1 MKIIKYDNEETWQ
14 LARRGKI
21 TGTKLKGLITKRG
34 NGKKIGFYEL
44 IAERLAIPPDDENV
58 MDRGLRL
65 EEEAIK
71 EFEKKSKKKVK
82 TDLVIWEREDN
93 PSIAVSPDGYIDKTE
108 AVEVKCLGSARHI
121 EALLTN
127 EIPKDYEEQILQYF
141 IVNDD
146 LKTLNLV
153 FYDPRILAKP
163 YVNIKVNRKEI
174 QAKVTEYLEL
184 ELQTL
189 KEIDDIVLRLSNF

>member
-127 EIPKDYEEQILQYF
+127 EIPKDYQEQIKKLEKQNAQLK
-141 IVNDD
+141 VQNND
-146 LKTLNLV
+146 LEQRLERIEKLV
-153 FYDPRILAKP
+153 LADK
-163 YVNIKVNRKEI
+163 
-174 QAKVTEYLEL
+174 
-184 ELQTL
+184 
-189 KEIDDIVLRLSNF
+189 